1 MTKRKN
7 ERGNYERR
15 RRWRTTMREKKEE
28 KEEEDMGDEE
38 GTKYERHARVEEYR
52 MCAPIRGFR
61 CVADDGG
68 E

>member
-1 MTKRKN
+1 
-7 ERGNYERR
+7 
-15 RRWRTTMREKKEE
+15 MREKKEE

-38 GTKYERHARVEEYR
+38 ETKYERHARVEEYR